1 MQVHGHPLQ
10 PPNIIFWNVRA
21 DTVGYPAAADQKGVM
36 LLSGFSPSLMKF
48 ILSGEMEEECITLD
62 EDGKIV
68 KSRAQVDPRETL
80 RRVLY
85 DSGLDDVRSVLEQLP
100 SSSWLA

>member
-1 MQVHGHPLQ
+1 
-10 PPNIIFWNVRA
+10 
-21 DTVGYPAAADQKGVM
+21 M

-62 EDGKIV
+62 EDGKTV

>member
-1 MQVHGHPLQ
+1 
-10 PPNIIFWNVRA
+10 
-21 DTVGYPAAADQKGVM
+21 
-36 LLSGFSPSLMKF
+36 
-48 ILSGEMEEECITLD
+48 MEAECITLD
-62 EDGKIV
+62 EAGKIV
-68 KSRAQVDPRETL
+68 KSRVQVDPRETL

>member
-1 MQVHGHPLQ
+1 
-10 PPNIIFWNVRA
+10 
-21 DTVGYPAAADQKGVM
+21 M
-36 LLSGFSPSLMKF
+36 LVDKVEALVTERRHASLRTPTPTSV

-62 EDGKIV
+62 EDGKTV

>member
-1 MQVHGHPLQ
+1 
-10 PPNIIFWNVRA
+10 
-21 DTVGYPAAADQKGVM
+21 VM

-62 EDGKIV
+62 QDGKIV
-68 KSRAQVDPRETL
+68 KSRTQVDPREAL

-100 SSSWLA
+100 ASSWLA